1 MDMTEQEQ
9 RAVLV
14 LCLQAAF
21 ADGSKADAERDEVK
35 RIAEGFPDAAVDL
48 PRLYQDVLMKR
59 VTPAE
64 AARDLA
70 SSEARQ
76 LAYEMALCI
85 CVQQRSRSLDLPG
98 LLSSLSA

>member
-48 PRLYQDVLMKR
+48 PRL
-59 VTPAE
+59 
-64 AARDLA
+64 
-70 SSEARQ
+70 
-76 LAYEMALCI
+76 
-85 CVQQRSRSLDLPG
+85 PG